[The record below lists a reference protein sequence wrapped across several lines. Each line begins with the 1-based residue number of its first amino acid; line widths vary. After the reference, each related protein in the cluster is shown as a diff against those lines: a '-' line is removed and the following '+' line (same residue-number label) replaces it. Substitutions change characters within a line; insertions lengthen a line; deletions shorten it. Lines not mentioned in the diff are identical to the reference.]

1 MSDESRLARLIT
13 FSLAGEK
20 FVFDI
25 MAVRQII
32 PFNGATAIPQAPAF
46 IEGVV
51 VLRNEAIPIV
61 DLRTRLFPALPSYDG
76 QSLVLVCDTDAGVLG
91 LKVDQVLRIIT
102 ADPAAILPPP
112 PLIRGLQGELFLG
125 LIPHD
130 EQIYLILDLET
141 LLSGA
146 EQRALSG
153 ANLDE
158 AVAAHDSS
166 GESSGRSDLLLE
178 EKP

>member
-1 MSDESRLARLIT
+1 MTDETRLARLIT

-32 PFNGATAIPQAPAF
+32 PYNGATAIPQAPDF

-61 DLRTRLFPALPSYDG
+61 DLRKRLFPALAPYER
-76 QSLVLVCDTDAGVLG
+76 QPLVLVCDTDAGVLG

-146 EQRALSG
+146 EQRALAS
-153 ANLDE
+153 ANLDQ
-158 AVAAHDSS
+158 ALAAHDS